1 MEPKKTSAQPQPHME
16 SKKSPRRGA
25 AAAAA
30 DDGAE
35 TPLSSLFHGPSH
47 GAKGKEDLYSILF
60 KGPNGT
66 AQAGTADGKSQWTP
80 AKSRTKDNK
89 QLNQYDSVDTNPQN
103 PMIIRWTKRIL
114 PQILMAT
121 GGKVR
126 FTTKQSWCLSLGG
139 QGVEWEGLVL
149 VCFSPLPSPLPC
161 WPIKLPKSK

>member
-25 AAAAA
+25 TATAAAAA
-30 DDGAE
+30 GGGSAAVGAE

-66 AQAGTADGKSQWTP
+66 AQDGAAGNGKSQWTP

-89 QLNQYDSVDTNPQN
+89 QPNQYDSVDTSCFGSSVHY
-103 PMIIRWTKRIL
+103 
-114 PQILMAT
+114 
-121 GGKVR
+121 GGR
-126 FTTKQSWCLSLGG
+126 DYYGNSGPKQSTESNDYKVDKKDPATDSHGDWW
-139 QGVEWEGLVL
+139 QGS
-149 VCFSPLPSPLPC
+149 FYY
-161 WPIKLPKSK
+161 